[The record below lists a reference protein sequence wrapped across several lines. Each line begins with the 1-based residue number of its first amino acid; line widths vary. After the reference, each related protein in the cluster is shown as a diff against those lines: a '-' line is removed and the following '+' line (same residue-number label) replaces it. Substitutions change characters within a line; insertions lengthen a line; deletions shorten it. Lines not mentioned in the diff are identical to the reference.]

1 MKEVKYKDYRIGSNL
16 YTVKLIYLPSGGVFN
31 YNPTVKVDIMEWHTQ
46 PITFLDKIL
55 EHFIFSIESYEWN
68 PLLTDLSL
76 TDYCIEKC
84 SQIAE
89 INDAIEKA
97 NNEWNSFEG
106 E

>member
-1 MKEVKYKDYRIGSNL
+1 MKEIKYKDYRIGSNL
-16 YTVKLIYLPSGGVFN
+16 YTVKLTYLPSGGVFH

-55 EHFIFSIESYEWN
+55 EHFKFSIESYEWD

-76 TDYCIEKC
+76 TDYCIKKC
-84 SQIAE
+84 SQITE

>member
-1 MKEVKYKDYRIGSNL
+1 MKEIKYKDYRIGSNL
-16 YTVKLIYLPSGGVFN
+16 YTVKLTYLPSGGVFH

-55 EHFIFSIESYEWN
+55 EHFKFSIESYEWD

-76 TDYCIEKC
+76 TDYCIKKC
-84 SQIAE
+84 SQIVE